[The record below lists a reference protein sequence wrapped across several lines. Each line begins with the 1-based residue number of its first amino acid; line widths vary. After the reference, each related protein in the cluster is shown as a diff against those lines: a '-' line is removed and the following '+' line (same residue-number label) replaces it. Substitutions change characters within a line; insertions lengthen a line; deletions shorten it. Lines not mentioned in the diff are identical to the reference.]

1 MAVPHIGAA
10 SGAWHDGGV
19 SSSTPPPPSNG
30 ASQPDWSASHDP
42 WAHDPPN
49 ADEGGDGV
57 RAATGDTSSSG
68 AGPVEVRELLLVAL
82 AVAVSG
88 VVLGLL
94 WWLLAS
100 PVPYISD
107 GENAFLRHTEGEE
120 TVAVDAVYVLLASA
134 LGAVSGLLVFL
145 IRRNGGVAVVVGLAL
160 GSVLAGLIGWQ
171 LGELL
176 GPSGDLAA
184 RAADVGRG
192 ETFEGPLRL
201 HSTVGLLVWPLVA
214 LLVHLII
221 TTLFGPRDPEPEKA
235 EDSLTRGR
243 RLVPPARARRG
254 PTPTSSD
261 PVTGPVS
268 SARVT
273 GPVSSARV
281 TGPVS
286 SGPGTTLVTTP
297 GSREPNSRGAG
308 LPTDVRPELRADLAW
323 RSSPSPDGVS
333 CGRCPPYVPR

>member
-1 MAVPHIGAA
+1 M
-10 SGAWHDGGV
+10 
-19 SSSTPPPPSNG
+19 
-30 ASQPDWSASHDP
+30 
-42 WAHDPPN
+42 
-49 ADEGGDGV
+49 
-57 RAATGDTSSSG
+57 
-68 AGPVEVRELLLVAL
+68 
-82 AVAVSG
+82 
-88 VVLGLL
+88 VLGLL

-145 IRRNGGVAVVVGLAL
+145 IRRNGGIAVVVGLAL

-176 GPSGDLAA
+176 GSSGDLAA

-235 EDSLTRGR
+235 EFTGWGA
-243 RLVPPARARRG
+243 PPGGQPDQG
-254 PTPTSSD
+254 PT
-261 PVTGPVS
+261 
-268 SARVT
+268 
-273 GPVSSARV
+273 
-281 TGPVS
+281 
-286 SGPGTTLVTTP
+286 SGPTGASASGADSDQFGP
-297 GSREPNSRGAG
+297 GHGPGQFGAG
-308 LPTDVRPELRADLAW
+308 HGSGQFGAGHGSGQFGPGHHPGHDAGQSGAEQPGGW
-323 RSSPSPDGVS
+323 PPDGRPS
-333 CGRCPPYVPR
+333 